1 MDLRWLTPVATMLT
15 LALCGCPTGDDD
27 DSAAGDDD
35 DDVLTG
41 LTVRGTVHD
50 IGDFDTTVADVT
62 VVIADPKPML
72 AFGEEPGVLG
82 ATQPDPDGSFQVT
95 GIDATAADMGLIM
108 IVDDNGDLYR
118 SAATGIDLK
127 DYEGYAEGDIVDEQL
142 AFAVPQGYVD
152 GLDADL
158 AAAGWDGDDIF
169 ATGALMGYV
178 HQDDLTP
185 IGGAVVSSTFG
196 GEVFYAD
203 ADPVGS
209 GALDDGGT
217 PNAATDAAGDSFWI
231 APDAIVGPW
240 ACEADGHTFDDFM
253 VGSTAEILVII
264 AFRPEA

>member
-1 MDLRWLTPVATMLT
+1 MDLRGWVTMATMLA
-15 LALCGCPTGDDD
+15 LALAGCPTGDDD
-27 DSAAGDDD
+27 DSSGDDD

-50 IGDFDTTVADVT
+50 IADFDSNVTDVT

-82 ATQPDPDGSFQVT
+82 ATQPDADGSFQVT
-95 GIDATAADMGLIM
+95 GIDASAADMGLIM
-108 IVDDNGDLYR
+108 IVDDNGDTYR

-142 AFAVPQGYVD
+142 AFAVTQGYVD

-158 AAAGWDGDDIF
+158 AAAGWDGSDIF

-185 IGGAVVSSTFG
+185 IPDAVVSSTFG
-196 GEVFYAD
+196 GDVFYAD

-209 GALDDGGT
+209 GSFDDGSGT
-217 PNAATDAAGDSFWI
+217 PNAATDAGGDSLWI
-231 APDAIVGPW
+231 APNALVGPW
-240 ACEADGHTFDDFM
+240 ACEADGYTFDDFM